1 LDENSGNQPSPQT
14 IKQSV
19 LTPTAPASMS
29 APNLRPRQPT
39 IQPRPANKPQQSIS
53 IAGIATAPI
62 IMSNLAS
69 TVSAQDIK
77 TSLGTIGGGVK
88 EVHIISSN
96 AESIQVRVHFE
107 KPVEGA
113 QECISRFNG
122 IIADG
127 TTSRIPTFC

>member
-1 LDENSGNQPSPQT
+1 
-14 IKQSV
+14 
-19 LTPTAPASMS
+19 MS

>member
-1 LDENSGNQPSPQT
+1 
-14 IKQSV
+14 
-19 LTPTAPASMS
+19 
-29 APNLRPRQPT
+29 
-39 IQPRPANKPQQSIS
+39 
-53 IAGIATAPI
+53 
-62 IMSNLAS
+62 MSNLAS

-127 TTSRIPTFC
+127 TTFRIPPFC